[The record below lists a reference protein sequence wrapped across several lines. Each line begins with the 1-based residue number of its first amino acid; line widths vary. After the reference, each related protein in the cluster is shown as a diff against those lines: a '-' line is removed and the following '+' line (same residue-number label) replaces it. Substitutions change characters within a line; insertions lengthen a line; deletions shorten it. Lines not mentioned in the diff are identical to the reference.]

1 MQVQSLFERT
11 LSKEVLPMKY
21 RLLGLIA
28 GTITIVAQFMPTKI
42 RRFLLRKVKTA
53 MYLIFG

>member
-1 MQVQSLFERT
+1 
-11 LSKEVLPMKY
+11 MKY
-21 RLLGLIA
+21 RVLGLIA
-28 GTITIVAQFMPTKI
+28 GLITIAAQFMPASV